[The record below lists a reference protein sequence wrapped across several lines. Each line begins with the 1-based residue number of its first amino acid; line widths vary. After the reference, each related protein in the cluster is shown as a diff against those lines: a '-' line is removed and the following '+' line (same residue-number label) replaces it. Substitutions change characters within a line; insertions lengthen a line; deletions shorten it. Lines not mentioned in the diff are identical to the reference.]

1 MPKLEFL
8 FSTAGPRF
16 AVAQS
21 ISAYENDLDRELMRG
36 TRLLIPQKIP
46 CVIFRVI
53 TGYILLTP
61 FSFFSI

>member
-8 FSTAGPRF
+8 FSTPGPRF

-21 ISAYENDLDRELMRG
+21 VSAFENDLDRELMRG

-46 CVIFRVI
+46 YVIFRYTI
-53 TGYILLTP
+53 
-61 FSFFSI
+61 F